1 MAIEQQFCMN
11 HPDRAA
17 IGICVM
23 TRKPICGECSTR
35 YEGVNYSREGL
46 ELLHK
51 ERNALAAKR
60 PGRGRALAVLVWAL
74 APVMVY
80 LVYAGFLTT
89 VTLFMDLLRPV
100 AQ

>member
-1 MAIEQQFCMN
+1 MAIEHQYCVN

-35 YEGVNYSREGL
+35 YEGVNYSKEGL

-51 ERNALAAKR
+51 QRRAAA
-60 PGRGRALAVLVWAL
+60 GRGLGLNVTLGIVAWVL
-74 APVMVY
+74 APLLFF
-80 LVYAGFLTT
+80 LVYAAYLSTAT
-89 VTLFMDLLRPV
+89 VFMDMLRPGG
-100 AQ
+100 Q